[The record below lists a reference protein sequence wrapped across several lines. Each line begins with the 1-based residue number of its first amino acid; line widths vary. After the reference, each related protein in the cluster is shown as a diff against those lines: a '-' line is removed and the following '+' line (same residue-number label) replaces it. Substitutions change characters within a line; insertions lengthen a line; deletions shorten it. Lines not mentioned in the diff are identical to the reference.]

1 MNLGDHLVNEL
12 ILVEIILNLNDLD
25 YDQYFLDDEFYLKSD
40 DEVVVEVLKVGSFLY

>member
-12 ILVEIILNLNDLD
+12 ILVEIILDLNDLE
-25 YDQYFLDDEFYLKSD
+25 YDQYSLDDEFYLKSD